1 MKLSLKAGTGLKHL
15 LVLIL
20 ILLYYLIFLGKK
32 NHEDVPIHLLKK
44 LPRQTEQI
52 FNKKTDSQKVE
63 YKDKMDLLPSNAIL
77 KHLEERE
84 RGVHFFFFNPQSPNL

>member
-1 MKLSLKAGTGLKHL
+1 L
-15 LVLIL
+15 LFYL
-20 ILLYYLIFLGKK
+20 ILLGEK

-63 YKDKMDLLPSNAIL
+63 YMDKMDLVPSNAIL
-77 KHLEERE
+77 NHLEERK
-84 RGVHFFFFNPQSPNL
+84 RGVHFFFINPQTPYL